1 MLIGLCYPLKS
12 ASEMSVM
19 KIASKKL
26 GNIVE
31 RGFYK
36 KLHGRHGYVPKVQGQ
51 LEINLVTSWNEQC
64 GIATYSAFLA
74 EELQKKV
81 KLYIASLPNKN
92 AINPC
97 FKILGYSV
105 GSSHDLVHVQFEYGL
120 FPSLK
125 LGKKTLTS
133 FSALSFYFGLA
144 MGNRRVVT
152 TIHEPRKAALA
163 GVRSGYFYTNLL
175 DKVIFAVSD
184 MIIVHT
190 RESKQLMKTV
200 YGVEESKLRILP
212 HGSYQKPNFKNKDE
226 CKHRLNLQNRI
237 VVTILG
243 FVTPKKGHDL
253 VIPLL
258 PNLDRNVQLVI
269 AGGPQNAQDEQYI
282 GKLKKLTE
290 QNHCEDRV
298 TFTGYL
304 PDFTDVLNATDMAL
318 LPYRNVTDS
327 GVLHLLTAYGVPII
341 ASDLEAFREVYDEY
355 GCLILFKSGD
365 PKDLLAKT
373 QELLGNQHQRDL
385 LKSNC
390 LAMWNATKWSNI
402 AQKHV
407 QLYREVLSKTG

>member
-1 MLIGLCYPLKS
+1 MIKS
-12 ASEMSVM
+12 VP
-19 KIASKKL
+19 KKL
-26 GNIVE
+26 GSL
-31 RGFYK
+31 FDAKFAK
-36 KLHGRHGYVPKVQGQ
+36 KLHQRHRHTPNVEGS
-51 LEINLVTSWNEQC
+51 LEINLVTSWNKQC
-64 GIATYSAFLA
+64 GIATYSTFLA

-81 KLYIASLPNKN
+81 NLYITNLPTKN
-92 AINPC
+92 ALNPC

-105 GSSHDLVHVQFEYGL
+105 GSSHDLVHIQFEYGL

-125 LGKKTLTS
+125 LGKRTLTA
-133 FSALSFYFGLA
+133 FSSLLFFSGLA

-152 TIHEPRKAALA
+152 TIHEPRKTISA
-163 GVRSGYFYTNLL
+163 GGRGGLFYTNFL

-184 MIIVHT
+184 LIIVHT

-200 YGVEESKLRILP
+200 YGVEESMLRVVP
-212 HGSYQKPNFKNKDE
+212 HGSYEKPTFLNKDNS
-226 CKHRLNLQNRI
+226 KQKLNLQDRV

-258 PNLDRNVQLVI
+258 PQLEPKVQLVI

-282 GKLKKLTE
+282 DKLKKLAE
-290 QNHCEDRV
+290 QNHCTDRV

-304 PDFTDVLNATDMAL
+304 ADFTDVINSTDIAL

-327 GVLHLLTAYGVPII
+327 GVLHLLTAYGVPTI

-355 GCLILFKSGD
+355 GCLVLFKNGD
-365 PKDLLAKT
+365 SQDLLAKM
-373 QELLGNQHQRDL
+373 QDLFSNQRQRDL
-385 LKSNC
+385 LKTNC
-390 LAMWNATKWSNI
+390 LAMWNATKWSCI

>member
-1 MLIGLCYPLKS
+1 ML
-12 ASEMSVM
+12 MM
-19 KIASKKL
+19 KIASKKI

-31 RGFYK
+31 REFYK
-36 KLHGRHGYVPKVQGQ
+36 KLNGRHRYSPKAQGQ

-81 KLYIASLPNKN
+81 KLYITSLPTKN
-92 AINPC
+92 ALNPC
-97 FKILGYSV
+97 FKILGYSI

-125 LGKKTLTS
+125 LGKRTLTA
-133 FSALSFYFGLA
+133 FSALPFYSGLA
-144 MGNRRVVT
+144 IGNRRVVT
-152 TIHEPRKAALA
+152 TIHEPRKTVSA
-163 GVRSGYFYTNLL
+163 GVRSGHFYTNLL
-175 DKVIFAVSD
+175 DKVLFAVSD

-200 YGVEESKLRILP
+200 YGLEESKLRIIP
-212 HGSYQKPNFKNKDE
+212 HGSYQKPNFQNKDE
-226 CKHRLNLQNRI
+226 CKRKLNFQDKV

-258 PNLDRNVQLVI
+258 PHLDRNVQLVI
-269 AGGPQNAQDEQYI
+269 AGGPQNAQDEHFI
-282 GKLKKLTE
+282 GKLKKLAE

-304 PDFTDVLNATDMAL
+304 PDFTDVLNATDIAL

-327 GVLHLLTAYGVPII
+327 GVLHLLTAYGVPTI
-341 ASDLEAFREVYDEY
+341 ASDLEAFREVNDEY
-355 GCLILFKSGD
+355 ACLMLFKSGD
-365 PKDLLAKT
+365 FPDLLAKMK
-373 QELLGNQHQRDL
+373 ELLSNQHQRDL
-385 LKSNC
+385 LKTNC
-390 LAMWNATKWSNI
+390 MAMWNATKWSSI

-407 QLYREVLSKTG
+407 QLYREVLSKIG

>member
-1 MLIGLCYPLKS
+1 MIKS
-12 ASEMSVM
+12 VP
-19 KIASKKL
+19 KKL
-26 GNIVE
+26 GSLLAGKFAKNLHQRHKHVPNIE
-31 RGFYK
+31 G
-36 KLHGRHGYVPKVQGQ
+36 P
-51 LEINLVTSWNEQC
+51 LEINLVTSWNKQC

-81 KLYIASLPNKN
+81 KLYVTSLPTKN
-92 AINPC
+92 ALNPC

-125 LGKKTLTS
+125 LGKRTLTA
-133 FSALSFYFGLA
+133 FSGLPFYSGLA
-144 MGNRRVVT
+144 IGNRRVVT
-152 TIHEPRKAALA
+152 TIHEPRKAGLA
-163 GVRSGYFYTNLL
+163 DARSGLFYTTLL

-200 YGVEESKLRILP
+200 YGVEESKLRVVP
-212 HGSYQKPNFKNKDE
+212 HGSYQKPTFLNKDQ
-226 CKHRLNLQNRI
+226 CKRKLNLQDRV

-282 GKLKKLTE
+282 SKLKKLAE
-290 QNHCEDRV
+290 QNHCADRV

-304 PDFTDVLNATDMAL
+304 PDFTDVLNATDIAL

-327 GVLHLLTAYGVPII
+327 GVLHLLIAYGVPII

-365 PKDLLAKT
+365 PQDLLAKT
-373 QELLGNQHQRDL
+373 QELLTNQHQRDL

-390 LAMWNATKWSNI
+390 MAMWNATKWSNI

>member
-1 MLIGLCYPLKS
+1 MIKS
-12 ASEMSVM
+12 V
-19 KIASKKL
+19 SKKL
-26 GNIVE
+26 GSLLAGKFAKNLHQRHNYALNVE
-31 RGFYK
+31 G
-36 KLHGRHGYVPKVQGQ
+36 P
-51 LEINLVTSWNEQC
+51 LEINLVTTWNKKC

-81 KLYIASLPNKN
+81 KLYITILPTKN
-92 AINPC
+92 ALNPC

-120 FPSLK
+120 FQSLK
-125 LGKKTLTS
+125 LGKRTLTA
-133 FSALSFYFGLA
+133 FSALPFFSGLA

-152 TIHEPRKAALA
+152 TIHEPRKTISA
-163 GVRSGYFYTNLL
+163 GGRGGLFYTNFL

-184 MIIVHT
+184 LIIVHT

-200 YGVEESKLRILP
+200 YGVEESKLRIVP
-212 HGSYQKPNFKNKDE
+212 HGSYQKPNFQDKDE
-226 CKHRLNLQNRI
+226 SKRKLNLQDKV

-258 PNLDRNVQLVI
+258 PYLDRSIQLVI

-282 GKLKKLTE
+282 DKLKKLAE
-290 QNHCEDRV
+290 QNHCTDRV

-304 PDFTDVLNATDMAL
+304 ADFTDVINSTDIAL

-327 GVLHLLTAYGVPII
+327 GVLHLLTAYGVPTIV
-341 ASDLEAFREVYDEY
+341 SDLEAFREVYDEY
-355 GCLILFKSGD
+355 GCLVLFKNGD
-365 PKDLLAKT
+365 SQDLLAKM
-373 QELLGNQHQRDL
+373 QDLLSSQLQRDL
-385 LKSNC
+385 LKTNC
-390 LAMWNATKWSNI
+390 LAMWNATKWSCI